1 MLRFLPAPI
10 LFFISGLLLAI
21 NTGFWSLLIFIGGLF
36 KLILPIN
43 LVQIPLSKLMD
54 KLMWCWVCCNGGILK
69 LTSNIEWDIQG
80 LENLNKESWYLVI
93 CNHVSGFDIAAQ
105 TYALRNDIPMLKFFL
120 KKELLY
126 VPLMGLGC
134 WALNMPFMNRT
145 SPAKLKKNP
154 ALRGKDFETTKRSC
168 EKFKNLPTSIMNY
181 CEGSRFTPEKQ
192 KRQNSPYKHLLRPK
206 AGGAAFAL
214 SAMGDQF
221 SHVLNMTLVYPDAP
235 NDVLKTAMSGR
246 LKKVIIRIEALPV
259 PKVDHVQYVSDS
271 EYRVE
276 FQRWLND
283 IWQQKDQQ
291 IKQLLNTQK

>member
-10 LFFISGLLLAI
+10 LFFLSGLLLAI
-21 NTGFWSLLIFIGGLF
+21 NTAMWSILIIVGGIVKLL
-36 KLILPIN
+36 LPIKPI
-43 LVQIPLSKLMD
+43 QIALSKLMD

-80 LENLNKESWYLVI
+80 LDNLDKESWYLII

-105 TYALRNDIPMLKFFL
+105 TYALRNNIPMLKFFL

-181 CEGSRFTPEKQ
+181 CEGSRVTPEKQ

-206 AGGAAFAL
+206 AGGAAFAI
-214 SAMGDQF
+214 SAMGEQF
-221 SHVLNMTLVYPDAP
+221 SHVLNMTLVYPDAEK
-235 NDVLKTAMSGR
+235 DVLKTAMSGR
-246 LKKVIIRIEALPV
+246 LKKVIIRIETLPV
-259 PKVDHVQYVSDS
+259 PEVDHVKYVSDS

-276 FQRWLND
+276 FQRWLNG
-283 IWQQKDQQ
+283 IWEKKDNQ
-291 IKQLLNTQK
+291 IEQLLNPHK